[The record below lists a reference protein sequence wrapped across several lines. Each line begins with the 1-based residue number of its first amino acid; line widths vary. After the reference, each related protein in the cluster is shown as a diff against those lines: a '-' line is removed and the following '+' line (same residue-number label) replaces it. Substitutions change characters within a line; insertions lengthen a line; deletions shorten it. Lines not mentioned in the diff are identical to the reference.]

1 MSDRQRRS
9 EDEDAENETTDVG
22 EGERGVTSPSR
33 GGTFGQTP
41 GEGGDRA
48 EDPVRDP
55 GTTPPHRQEQG

>member
-9 EDEDAENETTDVG
+9 EDEDADNETTDVG
-22 EGERGVTSPSR
+22 EGERGATSPSR

-48 EDPVRDP
+48 EDPIRVP